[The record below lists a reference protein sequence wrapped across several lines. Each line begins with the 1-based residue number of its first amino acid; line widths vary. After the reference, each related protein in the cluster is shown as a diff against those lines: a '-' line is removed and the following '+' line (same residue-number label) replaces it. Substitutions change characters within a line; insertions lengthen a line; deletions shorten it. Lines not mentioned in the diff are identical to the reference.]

1 MTENELLPG
10 TVVQHFKRGFSEAA
24 SLGTAYLYEVICV
37 CEHTETAEKLV
48 VYRALYGDKKCC
60 ARPLGMFLSEV
71 DHEKYPTAKQK
82 FRFEK
87 YDDGV

>member
-10 TVVQHFKRGFSEAA
+10 TVVQHFKRGFSETA
-24 SLGTAYLYEVICV
+24 SLGTEYLYEVICV
-37 CEHTETAEKLV
+37 CEHTETAERLV
-48 VYRALYGDKKCC
+48 VYRALYGEKKCY

-71 DHEKYPTAKQK
+71 DREKYPNAKQR

-87 YDDGV
+87 YNGV